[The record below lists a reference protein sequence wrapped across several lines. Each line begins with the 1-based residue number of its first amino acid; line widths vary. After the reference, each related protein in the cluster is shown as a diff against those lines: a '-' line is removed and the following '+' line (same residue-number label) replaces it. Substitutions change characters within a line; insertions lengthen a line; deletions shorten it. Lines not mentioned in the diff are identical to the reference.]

1 MTSVAASNRP
11 SRTKWQRI
19 LALSIAGQGSG
30 PLLRIEKLGKLHE
43 NEAGPVAAKRER
55 KRVGD

>member
-19 LALSIAGQGSG
+19 LALSIVRHGERPLVENGKAG
-30 PLLRIEKLGKLHE
+30 KHE